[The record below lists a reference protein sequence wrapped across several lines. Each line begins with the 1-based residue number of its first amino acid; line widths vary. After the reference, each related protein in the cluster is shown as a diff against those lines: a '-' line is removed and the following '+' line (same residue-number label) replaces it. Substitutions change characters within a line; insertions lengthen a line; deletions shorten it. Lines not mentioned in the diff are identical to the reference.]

1 MPSKNSGQFYLNWP
15 NFTFDSTFSFSSIL
29 SVLRKIYSKQRML
42 VECAKL
48 SIGSAQYSKS
58 KTKSSRRFSFFQTRF
73 TINTRERNKEGE
85 RVERLLHSWPFPSL
99 VQAKLQTTSCH
110 IFKRLRI
117 ESNWKKAKCNC
128 ILIGYRRELLCFV
141 PSCFIRV
148 EEIYGNKTGQENL
161 KISNFQSRDLVQLC
175 FRSPPRYR
183 ALKNALDMPTR
194 RVKAGLENRSPSV
207 LLSPP
212 SPHLPLCNSRHA

>member
-1 MPSKNSGQFYLNWP
+1 MPSKNSGQSYLNWP

-128 ILIGYRRELLCFV
+128 ILIGYSRRELLCFIV
-141 PSCFIRV
+141 LYSCRGNIRQQNGTRKFKNF
-148 EEIYGNKTGQENL
+148 EFP
-161 KISNFQSRDLVQLC
+161 ISWSR
-175 FRSPPRYR
+175 S
-183 ALKNALDMPTR
+183 T
-194 RVKAGLENRSPSV
+194 
-207 LLSPP
+207 LLPVTSSIPG
-212 SPHLPLCNSRHA
+212 SQKCSWYAYEAR